1 MLEPLLDVHEVG
13 IEGALV
19 TRVDHPYDE
28 TELEEAVYVAT
39 MAREK
44 TRNQG
49 WNKCTYAVIL
59 MAINERASS
68 ILLTAD

>member
-39 MAREK
+39 TARENTK
-44 TRNQG
+44 SGKEQVHLRCHIDG
-49 WNKCTYAVIL
+49 DK
-59 MAINERASS
+59 
-68 ILLTAD
+68 